1 MGVLLEVADTCASSH
16 KCAVGGVKRTR
27 GLGCRAQ
34 AAALGKALEEEEARV
49 LSEFKR
55 ACLMLAMTLGQADDE
70 DNDDDDSD
78 DENGSTKIT
87 HTCTNNTHTHT
98 HTIPM
103 YIVSTHTHTYVCV
116 CSCGKLCRLMT
127 DGDLCDSWIPL
138 LNMTSL
144 SAIYTI

>member
-87 HTCTNNTHTHT
+87 HTCTNITHTHT
-98 HTIPM
+98 HNPH
-103 YIVSTHTHTYVCV
+103 VHWYVFV

-127 DGDLCDSWIPL
+127 DGYLCDRWL
-138 LNMTSL
+138 C
-144 SAIYTI
+144 